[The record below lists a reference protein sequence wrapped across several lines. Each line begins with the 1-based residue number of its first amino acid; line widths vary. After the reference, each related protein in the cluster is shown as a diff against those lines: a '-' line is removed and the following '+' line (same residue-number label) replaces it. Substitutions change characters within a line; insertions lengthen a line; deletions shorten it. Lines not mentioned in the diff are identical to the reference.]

1 MYGSESYI
9 PSKPFV
15 HILYLYDHNLYGHS
29 MIQLLP
35 TKLID
40 LVIPKNFNLDNYS
53 DNGQIG
59 CFLEV
64 DLNCPHELIFTMIN
78 L

>member
-1 MYGSESYI
+1 
-9 PSKPFV
+9 
-15 HILYLYDHNLYGHS
+15 